1 MSEQNVE
8 IVRGIYDQ
16 WAQGDFAAPVELFHE
31 GTVLVMR
38 PEFPDAGTYTGLD
51 EIRAYTRGFLS
62 AWERVTIAAE
72 DLTGTGDGVVADVHQ
87 VATGKGSGVQVEMR
101 YHQAW
106 ILRGGRVVRYESIQ
120 DRADALAAAG
130 LSG

>member
-8 IVRGIYDQ
+8 MVRGIYAQ
-16 WAQGDFAAPVELFHE
+16 WAQGDFAGAVELFHE

-38 PEFPDAGTYTGLD
+38 PEFPDAGTYTGVE
-51 EIRAYTRGFLS
+51 EIRRYMTGFLT

-72 DLTGTGDGVVADVHQ
+72 NLNGDGDGVVADVHQ
-87 VATGKGSGVQVEMR
+87 VATGKGSGIPVEMR

-106 ILRGGRVVRYESIQ
+106 VLRDGRVDRFESIQ
-120 DRADALAAAG
+120 ERADALAAAG